1 MTLVLTFICL
11 SIAVAAMLL
20 AMSLFVQ
27 PYLHGEPVS
36 QLPLRALVGG
46 LAIGCFVTLWVYAN
60 TRAERKDK
68 YGTFF
73 EFNPVGT
80 KQIDA
85 FDAVQR
91 SANKQEDGKYPET
104 TVSFKRPAG
113 KSEGFVETKNPT
125 TPFRLNTSSMMTVA
139 VIVDENGQKVRYDA
153 EVNDAGNA
161 YKSSAKVFREIGGS
175 RFIDAG
181 NDGGGVGVIYAPST
195 TAVIVAIALN
205 LLLFVVWFAVFWP
218 LLQYSSGMALG
229 LATGFGLA
237 TMLVAMPLLF
247 ELNTKVIPTGASIPQ

>member
-1 MTLVLTFICL
+1 VTLVLTFICL
-11 SIAVAAMLL
+11 SIAVAAMLW
-20 AMSLFVQ
+20 AMSLFIQ

-46 LAIGCFVTLWVYAN
+46 LAVGCFVTLWVYAN

-80 KQIDA
+80 KPIDA

-91 SANKQEDGKYPET
+91 SANKQEDGKYPEA
-104 TVSFKRPAG
+104 TVSFKRPTG
-113 KSEGFVETKNPT
+113 KAEGFVEAKSPT
-125 TPFRLNTSSMMTVA
+125 VPFRLNTSNMMTVA
-139 VIVDENGQKVRYDA
+139 VIVDEGGQKVRFDA
-153 EVNDAGNA
+153 ELNDAGNA
-161 YKSSAKVFREIGGS
+161 YKSPAKTFREASGS

-181 NDGGGVGVIYAPST
+181 TDGGGIGVIYAPST
-195 TAVIVAIALN
+195 GAVIVAILLN

-218 LLQYSSGMALG
+218 LLQYSSGMSLG
-229 LATGFGLA
+229 LAAGFGLA
-237 TMLVAMPLLF
+237 TMLVALPLLF
-247 ELNTKVIPTGASIPQ
+247 ELNAKVSTVAAG